1 MSHHIFNLKM
11 NATYVTA
18 YSESIHIALEMQQY
32 YIMQM
37 WHKKYSLYI
46 THTISSITTA
56 TAKAAAAATTTFI

>member
-37 WHKKYSLYI
+37 
-46 THTISSITTA
+46 
-56 TAKAAAAATTTFI
+56 